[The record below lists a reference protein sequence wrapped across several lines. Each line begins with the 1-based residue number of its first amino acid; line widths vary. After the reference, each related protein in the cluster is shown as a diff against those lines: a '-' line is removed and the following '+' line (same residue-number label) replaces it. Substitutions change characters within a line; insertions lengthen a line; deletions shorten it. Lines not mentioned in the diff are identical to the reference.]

1 MSVEMIIGI
10 IIGIIFD
17 IFLISFFLI
26 ELIIIPIKNSIK
38 QIKAEKVFSKEYGPR
53 KQCVDCSY
61 CKTKLYR
68 PFYNSDTFAQRIPSY
83 CRKYKRALPSKMETR
98 CIAKAEYAMR
108 ENGPDR
114 SIK

>member
-38 QIKAEKVFSKEYGPR
+38 QIKAEKVFSKEY
-53 KQCVDCSY
+53 
-61 CKTKLYR
+61 
-68 PFYNSDTFAQRIPSY
+68 A
-83 CRKYKRALPSKMETR
+83 
-98 CIAKAEYAMR
+98 
-108 ENGPDR
+108 
-114 SIK
+114 